1 MDIIKDAEMYLEGYW
16 DLKDSVKNIKAEIR
30 LLEEDIS
37 SVKSLDYSGMPQGSG
52 ASLPDDKLI
61 NLIYKK
67 QSKESMLRRTEEKI
81 AFIENI
87 LSKLAKDEDGKVLK
101 AYYIDCLRGE
111 ELEKEMCTCER
122 NIYRIKKKA
131 IRRFAIQ
138 LFGIVGLGL

>member
-16 DLKDSVKNIKAEIR
+16 DLKDSITNIKREIQ
-30 LLEEDIS
+30 LLEDDITS
-37 SVKSLDYSGMPQGSG
+37 IKSLDYSGMPKGSG
-52 ASLPDDKLI
+52 ASQPDDRLI

-67 QSKESMLRRTEEKI
+67 QLKESMLKRTEDKI

-87 LSKLAKDEDGKVLK
+87 LSNLAKDEDGKVLK

-131 IRRFAIQ
+131 IRKFAIR
-138 LFGIVGLGL
+138 LFGIVGLGI